1 MSFLT
6 MNDLAAPLGLLR
18 LLAADFAGLPA
29 VNVDVS
35 TIFPNTLELVSHDDF
50 GAFEAWRS
58 ALGIEADSVSYAE
71 QSGGQTRVLQA
82 ETDHTGVRLR
92 LTAYSH
98 SHSHQDNAG
107 EVAA

>member
-1 MSFLT
+1 MTSLT

-35 TIFPNTLELVSHDDF
+35 TIFPNTLELISHDDF

-58 ALGIEADSVSYAE
+58 ALDIDAGSVSYAE
-71 QSGGQTRVLQA
+71 QSGGRTRVLKA
-82 ETDHTGVRLR
+82 ETKHTGVRLC

-98 SHSHQDNAG
+98 THQHTEG
-107 EVAA
+107 EVGA